1 MLSSTSTKEKSK
13 LTDHFKK
20 FAFEKDSSDGKSQD
34 ALKKPDHEVSDEDDK
49 SGVSSNKST
58 PSKHS
63 NSSKSST
70 PSKHSSS
77 SDGHRS
83 SSHRSSGS
91 HSSSS
96 HKSSSSSPHKSS
108 SSSHKS
114 SSNSHKSSSHS
125 KHDKNGVKPNHSISE
140 SDGDSRNS
148 TPVKKS
154 RIANRAQLEDSSDD
168 DEPKRTF
175 SRIKTFS
182 SESKSRKRIRVP
194 DSGSGSDGDSKSSHS
209 TVTSDRGK
217 RRALNRDRRS
227 PVIERKKKKKVVGSD
242 DERWSDTVLVD
253 SDEEEYVSKKATNT
267 MTTTKTRV
275 FEFMNDATKDELLLV
290 NSVTSKKAD
299 MIIQSRPFQG
309 WLDLLVKLKCEKYLG
324 ADVLDNALEVLKSKH
339 IVSRLMNKCLDLAV
353 STEKAILEGGST
365 LTTQPAILTPT
376 MQLKSY
382 QMVGLNWLVVMHKQK
397 LNGILADEMGLGKT
411 IQVVAFISYLREAG
425 ITNGPHLI
433 VCPTSTIDNWAIEF
447 TKWCPEI
454 RVEIYHG
461 SQDERKFLR
470 TRWFKEKFKT
480 MDVIVTSYQ
489 IVGSNAEERKMFKIM
504 PLQYVVFDEAHML
517 KNMNTAR
524 YGHLFSINATFRIL
538 LTGTPLQNNLL
549 ELMSLL
555 NFVMP
560 NMFSSK
566 IEYIKSFFSKRP
578 KPGGSGENITN
589 FEQEQ
594 VDLAKRIMKPFVM
607 RRLKQDVL
615 KDLPKK
621 TNVVLKVPMDEEQ
634 KIKYN
639 DLLEEIREIAKKQD
653 PDNPANFM
661 SSFMQ
666 LRKLSNHPLTLR
678 FHYQDTTLKEMASR
692 LAADYG
698 FKETNEDHIFEDLCF
713 SSDHDIHKLTQEHK
727 CVGKFKLD
735 DSLFKESGKFRKLD
749 ELLPKLKQEG
759 HRVVMFSQFV
769 FMLDIIEEYLR
780 INNHEF
786 CRLDG
791 STSMGDRQEL
801 IDDFNDDSEIFVFLL
816 TTRAGGVGINLTSA
830 DTVIIHDVDFN
841 PYNDKQAEDR
851 CHRLGQTRPVQVIR
865 LISEDTV
872 EEKIYAMAQSKLN
885 LEQELIGKDEE
896 ESETTKKVESLL
908 KEVLGFVKKK

>member
-1 MLSSTSTKEKSK
+1 
-13 LTDHFKK
+13 
-20 FAFEKDSSDGKSQD
+20 
-34 ALKKPDHEVSDEDDK
+34 
-49 SGVSSNKST
+49 
-58 PSKHS
+58 
-63 NSSKSST
+63 
-70 PSKHSSS
+70 
-77 SDGHRS
+77 
-83 SSHRSSGS
+83 
-91 HSSSS
+91 
-96 HKSSSSSPHKSS
+96 
-108 SSSHKS
+108 
-114 SSNSHKSSSHS
+114 
-125 KHDKNGVKPNHSISE
+125 
-140 SDGDSRNS
+140 
-148 TPVKKS
+148 
-154 RIANRAQLEDSSDD
+154 
-168 DEPKRTF
+168 
-175 SRIKTFS
+175 
-182 SESKSRKRIRVP
+182 
-194 DSGSGSDGDSKSSHS
+194 
-209 TVTSDRGK
+209 
-217 RRALNRDRRS
+217 
-227 PVIERKKKKKVVGSD
+227 
-242 DERWSDTVLVD
+242 
-253 SDEEEYVSKKATNT
+253 

-275 FEFMNDATKDELLLV
+275 FEFMNDATKDELMLV

-299 MIIQSRPFQG
+299 MIIQNRPFKG

-324 ADVLDNALEVLKSKH
+324 TDVLDNALEVLKSKH

-353 STEKAILEGGST
+353 STEKAVLEGGST

-382 QMVGLNWLVVMHKQK
+382 QMIGLNWLVVMHKQK

-411 IQVVAFISYLREAG
+411 IQVVAFIAYLREAG
-425 ITNGPHLI
+425 ISNGPHLI

-517 KNMNTAR
+517 KNMNTQR

-566 IEYIKSFFSKRP
+566 INYIKSFFSKRS
-578 KPGGSGENITN
+578 KSGSPESVTN

-621 TNVVLKVPMDEEQ
+621 TNVVLKVTMDEGQ
-634 KIKYN
+634 KVKYN
-639 DLLEEIREIAKKQD
+639 DLLEEIREMAKKQD
-653 PDNPANFM
+653 PDNPPNFM

-678 FHYQDTTLKEMASR
+678 FHYKEATLKEMASR

-698 FKETNEDHIFEDLCF
+698 YKETNENHIFEDLCY
-713 SSDHDIHKLTQEHK
+713 SSDHEIHKLTKEYK
-727 CVGKFKLD
+727 CVGKFKLA
-735 DSLFKESGKFRKLD
+735 DSLFKGSGKFQKLD
-749 ELLPKLKQEG
+749 ELLPKLKEEG
-759 HRVVMFSQFV
+759 
-769 FMLDIIEEYLR
+769 IE
-780 INNHEF
+780 
-786 CRLDG
+786 
-791 STSMGDRQEL
+791 
-801 IDDFNDDSEIFVFLL
+801 
-816 TTRAGGVGINLTSA
+816 
-830 DTVIIHDVDFN
+830 
-841 PYNDKQAEDR
+841 
-851 CHRLGQTRPVQVIR
+851 
-865 LISEDTV
+865 
-872 EEKIYAMAQSKLN
+872 
-885 LEQELIGKDEE
+885 
-896 ESETTKKVESLL
+896 
-908 KEVLGFVKKK
+908 